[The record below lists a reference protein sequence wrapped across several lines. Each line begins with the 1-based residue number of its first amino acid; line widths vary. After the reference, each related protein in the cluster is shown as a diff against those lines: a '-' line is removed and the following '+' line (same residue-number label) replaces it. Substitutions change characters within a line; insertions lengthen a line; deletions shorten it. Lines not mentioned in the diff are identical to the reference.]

1 VTGHPYRYAAATTL
15 FLGLLLGQNCG
26 QSIAQR
32 DLHRNFSEWKEDLE
46 GDDLPARRAAAIAT
60 RSADRRQQQLLLPI
74 LNNLLMTEKDGQVR
88 LAVLDTVTDLGPAA
102 SSSVPALMHS
112 MQNEFGG
119 NYNEKRHQHFRVAL
133 ALAAIGKPAVRGL
146 RGLLTAEKQN
156 VRAEAAMAIGRIGS
170 DASSAVPDLI
180 AMFADEEL
188 RVRTDVA
195 RALGGFGE
203 PALEPLLK
211 AAKDQRDSF
220 RVGAIEALG
229 VFQTPDRRAT
239 QSILDAARDNRSP
252 QVRVAAI
259 RSIVAYNVSDKVR
272 LEVMLE
278 NLRHDDKS
286 VRTAVVDF
294 LAQETRLI
302 RQIES
307 ELFDLLLSESDGIAW
322 HAAFLLQKIGPGA
335 APGLL
340 AALSKDDSRIEQVAQ
355 ALGLMGRPIVELI
368 FRALEHPDP
377 RVRQGAALALGQ
389 VRPLPD
395 DSAIILAA
403 GMDDPDRQVQAA
415 FLTSIGHL
423 GSRGRAAVPAVRR
436 KLNDPSPVI
445 REMAIGILFEAAQRD
460 DQLIDD
466 LTAMIDD
473 KEPAVQRQAIET
485 IRATGPLGQ
494 RALPAVINQLGNP
507 DNEVRLAAASMI
519 GSHGRAATEAVPA
532 LAALLENRNTELRV
546 VVAQT
551 LSQLGDAARPALEKL
566 VPLLEHENVEL
577 RVAVVKTIGN
587 LELPAKQ
594 LRPWLAKAVHDSE
607 SDVSRQAFRGI
618 QRLGRSGNIF
628 LPDLILLA
636 AEDAE
641 SRSLKRVLQQ
651 FEKTT
656 TDPASVP
663 ELMERLQH
671 DSEAVKLL
679 AIRFLGLAGV
689 AGKDA
694 IPALTDMLENTS
706 SAIAEE
712 AAAALDLI
720 RSEASRI

>member
-1 VTGHPYRYAAATTL
+1 
-15 FLGLLLGQNCG
+15 
-26 QSIAQR
+26 
-32 DLHRNFSEWKEDLE
+32 
-46 GDDLPARRAAAIAT
+46 
-60 RSADRRQQQLLLPI
+60 
-74 LNNLLMTEKDGQVR
+74 
-88 LAVLDTVTDLGPAA
+88 
-102 SSSVPALMHS
+102 
-112 MQNEFGG
+112 
-119 NYNEKRHQHFRVAL
+119 
-133 ALAAIGKPAVRGL
+133 
-146 RGLLTAEKQN
+146 
-156 VRAEAAMAIGRIGS
+156 
-170 DASSAVPDLI
+170 
-180 AMFADEEL
+180 
-188 RVRTDVA
+188 
-195 RALGGFGE
+195 
-203 PALEPLLK
+203 
-211 AAKDQRDSF
+211 
-220 RVGAIEALG
+220 
-229 VFQTPDRRAT
+229 
-239 QSILDAARDNRSP
+239 
-252 QVRVAAI
+252 
-259 RSIVAYNVSDKVR
+259 
-272 LEVMLE
+272 
-278 NLRHDDKS
+278 
-286 VRTAVVDF
+286 
-294 LAQETRLI
+294 
-302 RQIES
+302 
-307 ELFDLLLSESDGIAW
+307 
-322 HAAFLLQKIGPGA
+322 
-335 APGLL
+335 
-340 AALSKDDSRIEQVAQ
+340 
-355 ALGLMGRPIVELI
+355 
-368 FRALEHPDP
+368 
-377 RVRQGAALALGQ
+377 
-389 VRPLPD
+389 
-395 DSAIILAA
+395 
-403 GMDDPDRQVQAA
+403 
-415 FLTSIGHL
+415 
-423 GSRGRAAVPAVRR
+423 
-436 KLNDPSPVI
+436 
-445 REMAIGILFEAAQRD
+445 MAIGILFEAAQRD